1 MGFKPI
7 NIKIYCIPQ
16 SHINSSLDIFTDHF
30 LIFVP
35 LIGKL
40 RRMRAEI
47 ITIGDEILIGQITDT
62 NSQWIAQRLNEI
74 GISVY
79 QITSV
84 QDDREHILKALAE
97 AEENA
102 ELILLTGGL
111 GPTKDDI
118 TKRTLVEYFEDE
130 LVFHPEIEAH
140 IKELFA
146 RIKYRF
152 TKMDIQQAMLP
163 SKAKVLKNFQ
173 GTASGMWFE
182 KGRNIFVSMPG
193 VPNEMKGLMEN
204 SVLPTLR
211 DSYHLPYILHRTLH
225 TYGLGE
231 SRVAERLEDWE
242 SALPTCIKL
251 AYLPSYGKVRLRLTA
266 RGDDREALEAALL
279 QETQRLEN
287 LVGDILVGMGEEEG
301 LELSLQKLFRAHGK
315 TLSLAES
322 CTGGTIASR
331 ITAVPGAST
340 FLKGALVA
348 YSREIKEQ
356 ILGVPGTTIE
366 EHTVVSEEVAGAM
379 ATRCRELFRTDYA
392 VSTTGNAGP
401 TTDETDKSLG
411 VVCIAVA
418 SPNGVST
425 GEFFLGQPRNK
436 VIEKASVKALE
447 MLRKEF
453 LKNS

>member
-1 MGFKPI
+1 
-7 NIKIYCIPQ
+7 
-16 SHINSSLDIFTDHF
+16 
-30 LIFVP
+30 
-35 LIGKL
+35 
-40 RRMRAEI
+40 MRAEI

-97 AEENA
+97 AESNA
-102 ELILLTGGL
+102 ELVLLTGGL

-118 TKRTLVEYFEDE
+118 TKHTLAEYFDDE

-152 TKMDIQQAMLP
+152 TEMDIQQAMLP

-182 KGRNIFVSMPG
+182 KGENIFVSMPG
-193 VPNEMKGLMEN
+193 VPNEMKGLMES
-204 SVLPTLR
+204 SVLPVLR
-211 DSYHLPYILHRTLH
+211 DSFHLPYILHRTLH

-231 SRVAERLEDWE
+231 SRVAERLEEWE
-242 SALPTCIKL
+242 SALPACIKL

-266 RGDDREALEAALL
+266 KGDDREALEKALA
-279 QETQRLEN
+279 QEIQKVETLLE
-287 LVGDILVGMGEEEG
+287 DILVGMGEEED
-301 LELSLQKLFRAHGK
+301 LEMTIQKLFRLHGK

-331 ITAVPGAST
+331 LTAVAGASN
-340 FLKGALVA
+340 FLKGGLVA
-348 YSREIKEQ
+348 YTRQIKEEV
-356 ILGVPGTTIE
+356 LGVPGETIE
-366 EHTVVSEEVAGAM
+366 AHSVVSEEVAGAM
-379 ATRCRELFRTDYA
+379 AVRCRELFGTDYA
-392 VSTTGNAGP
+392 ISTTGNAGP
-401 TTDETDKSLG
+401 TTDVTDKSVG
-411 VVCIAVA
+411 VVCIGIA
-418 SPNGVST
+418 SPSGVST
-425 GEFFLGQPRNK
+425 REFFLGQPRSK

-447 MLRKEF
+447 MLRKEI